1 MLGKKKNAKDDLPS
15 LPEQGKQSKRTK
27 RKEKREMYDMILAN
41 LIAGDSIIE
50 PDEELDN
57 SKISIG
63 FSNISSETIISKYF
77 IINGFPDWMSPQFLD
92 TIRSRCILPG
102 VRIDFYIY
110 GQPHTIRWESAE
122 MRNKMTIWKNYA
134 DEHAEEVNVF
144 EYRAKRDASL
154 ARDRIMWSTKYLN
167 EAELDHKRTT
177 LRASFI
183 VKISAKRDDDSIF
196 NLGRAITQYKSLCY
210 ASDIKTRELK
220 VNMIDWIQAIGVF
233 SLRPIREVTS
243 KISKKVLTDDILAN
257 FNSYKQGRVGTAGVP
272 LGVDV
277 LSKSFVMKKFKADPD
292 APENWLVSAAT
303 GGGKSYWVKTLL
315 TYLLADGFIVTV
327 MDYEGDEYYN
337 LANYIKAGNPD
348 DVKIISMGKG
358 STLYFD
364 PMEIPMLTGDPDID
378 DELKEQAIGYT
389 LAYFRVMSCGLDGT
403 LDRAQER
410 VVSTAIRRVYDS
422 AGVTD
427 DKNTWHRSKGLR
439 VSMVYDELK
448 EMVDSKEFVDE
459 STDNAKHK
467 QLVGIVENCSIY
479 FEEGEAKA
487 GSFKNPMSINELFK
501 AKFIVFSFG
510 MKGATKS
517 QMDPVILAL
526 KQLSVANISIQI
538 SNYCKY
544 VRKCFNVKVWEE
556 YQRWGDAKGSSDI
569 ISNAMTGGRKRG
581 DVNIIITNDLAA
593 MLDENNP
600 INKTLSQNIQ
610 SYAIGKIDDS
620 EVREEFCHKFGLRE
634 LEPELARIA
643 KASTMDASDSN
654 GGKGGGQGNRYKHA
668 FCLVLDNGKKS
679 VVKVI
684 LPPSLRDSKIFKT
697 GVDVSETQ

>member
-1 MLGKKKNAKDDLPS
+1 MF
-15 LPEQGKQSKRTK
+15 KRN
-27 RKEKREMYDMILAN
+27 KEKGLPDIYDSKESKSKVRREKRDMYDMILAN
-41 LIAGDSIIE
+41 LIAGNSIIE

-77 IINGFPDWMSPQFLD
+77 IITGFPDWMSPQFMD
-92 TIRSRCILPG
+92 TIRNRCILPG

-110 GQPHTIRWESAE
+110 GQPHKIRWESAE

-134 DEHAEEVNVF
+134 DQHNEEINVF

-167 EAELDHKRTT
+167 EAELDFKRTT

-183 VKISAKRDDDSIF
+183 VKISAKRDDESII
-196 NLGRAITQYKSLCY
+196 NLSRAITQYKNLC
-210 ASDIKTRELK
+210 AVSDIKTKELR
-220 VNMIDWIQAIGVF
+220 VNMIDWLQTIGIF
-233 SLRPIREVTS
+233 SLRSIREVMG
-243 KISKKVLTDDILAN
+243 KFSKKVLTDDILAN
-257 FNSYKQGRVGTAGVP
+257 FNSYKQGRVGTDGVP

-277 LSKSFVMKKFKADPD
+277 SSKSFVMKKFKANPD
-292 APENWLVSAAT
+292 AAENWLVSAGT

-337 LANYIKAGNPD
+337 LANYIKAGNPE
-348 DVKIISMGKG
+348 DVKVISMGKG

-378 DELKEQAIGYT
+378 DDLKEQAISYV
-389 LAYFRVMSCGLDGT
+389 LAYFRVMSCGLEGT
-403 LDRAQER
+403 MDRAQER

-427 DKNTWHRSKGLR
+427 DKSTWYRSKGLR

-448 EMVDSKEFVDE
+448 DMVESKEFVDE

-467 QLVGIVENCSIY
+467 SLVQMVENCSVY
-479 FEEGEAKA
+479 FEEGEAKS
-487 GSFKNPMSINELFK
+487 GTFKNPMSINELFK
-501 AKFIVFSFG
+501 ARFIVFSFG

-517 QMDPVILAL
+517 QMDPIILAL

-544 VRKCFNVKVWEE
+544 VRHCFNVKVWEE
-556 YQRWGDAKGSSDI
+556 YQRWGDARGSADI

-593 MLDENNP
+593 MLDDNNP
-600 INKTLSQNIQ
+600 INKTISQNIQ

-620 EVREEFCHKFGLRE
+620 SVRTTFCQKFGLME
-634 LEPELARIA
+634 LEPELKRIA
-643 KASTMDASDSN
+643 KANTLDSASSS
-654 GGKGGGQGNRYKHA
+654 GGKYGSSGNRYKFA
-668 FCLVLDNGKKS
+668 FCLVLDNGKKA
-679 VVKVI
+679 VAKVL
-684 LPPSLRDSKIFKT
+684 LPPELRQSKIFKT
-697 GVDVSETQ
+697 GVDVD